1 MRGSTLSRLVALAVA
16 VAGLTGCD
24 NTVNDSGFIVNNP
37 TPVYVTET
45 FTGSLA
51 KNGAV
56 THPFVVN
63 TGGTVVATL
72 KEITPDNTI
81 ALGIALGTWNGTS
94 CQIVQPD
101 DDALLGASV
110 TGTVTSTG
118 VLCVRIYDAAGKLT
132 DTSSYSIDV
141 NHP

>member
-1 MRGSTLSRLVALAVA
+1 MLGSKFSRLAVLIVA
-16 VAGLTGCD
+16 AGLAACD
-24 NTVNDSGFIVNNP
+24 NTINDGSFNPVNP

-45 FTGSLA
+45 FTGSLG

-81 ALGIALGTWNGTS
+81 TLGIALGTWNGTS
-94 CQIVQPD
+94 CSIEIPD

-110 TGTVTSTG
+110 TGTVTSLG
-118 VLCVRIYDAAGKLT
+118 VLCVRIYDAAGKLI
-132 DTSSYSIDV
+132 DTSNYSIDV